1 MLVVV
6 NNTYLDCN
14 LCLASCFS
22 LCICNYPIWRFM
34 TRLSGFSEKTPSG
47 GISRGASIS
56 CISSLSDSTRR
67 GIHDVRSDN
76 NVKRFI
82 SQTIHMKT
90 REEVYR
96 VSKFNLCKLW
106 CFPSKVK
113 KENVQWLSKLFL
125 KLQQYVEA
133 YTNSIWTL
141 MVFSLNGSQ

>member
-82 SQTIHMKT
+82 SQTMHMKT
-90 REEVYR
+90 RDEVYR
-96 VSKFNLCKLW
+96 VSKFNLQKLHY
-106 CFPSKVK
+106 FLSKVEE
-113 KENVQWLSKLFL
+113 ENVQWVATFLFRCLVHKFNLDSKGIFH
-125 KLQQYVEA
+125 
-133 YTNSIWTL
+133 
-141 MVFSLNGSQ
+141 